1 MSDLDL
7 SFVDKTVER
16 LGRGEEAVIAILLAI
31 QDEYRYL
38 PDEAL
43 RRVCEV
49 SDIRPATVTGVST
62 FYDRFRHTPA
72 GEHTVRVC
80 VGTACHVKG
89 AGVVHE
95 AFCRHLDISEGE
107 DTDADRLFTVEKVAC
122 LGCCTL
128 APVVQIGDV
137 TYGHLTPAAVPG
149 VLRDYLAHCDEAA
162 SSKKA
167 RAVGPDDEMAE
178 IRIGLGSCCI
188 ARGSGLVNEALH
200 RAVDEIGAQAII
212 KRVGCV
218 GMCYQT
224 PLVEIV
230 KPGAPDALYAQV
242 RAEDARGIVRR
253 HFAPKTLPQRVGRAV
268 SDVLDTLLTDETWQ
282 PVARYSINVRDP
294 HVAEFLDRQKR
305 LTTELCGVLDP
316 VDMDQYLGGGGFD
329 SLKRC
334 IAELTPEEIISQ
346 IEASGLRGRGGA
358 GFTTGRKWRAVRDED
373 SDKKYIVC
381 NGDEGDPG
389 AFMDRMLLESY
400 PLRVIEGIVIA
411 AYAVGADEGVMYIRE
426 EYPLAVRRVEAAL
439 EACRQRGLLGER
451 ILGSDFSLDLRIM
464 RGAGA
469 FVCGEETALLESIEG
484 RRGMPRLRPPF
495 PAHSGLWGK
504 PTLVNNVETYATVPW
519 TLRHGAEA
527 LAEMGSEGSKGT
539 KVFSL
544 AGKIDRGGLIE
555 VPMGISVHDVVEIVG
570 GGSPNGRFKAVQV
583 GGPSGG
589 CVPASLGATAVDYE
603 ALTEVGA
610 MMGSGGLVVL
620 DEHDC
625 MVDIAR
631 YFLEFTQDQS
641 CGKCTFCRIG
651 TRRMLDILE
660 RLCEGKGKKGDL
672 EKLEHLARIT
682 KAGSLCGLG
691 KTAPN
696 PVLSTLQYFRAEYEA
711 HLEGRCP
718 AGVCKALVV
727 YSITDDCIGCTKCAQ
742 ACPTGAIGLKPFEVH
757 EIDTD
762 LCVRCGECKGI
773 CPVDAVI
780 VT

>member
-1 MSDLDL
+1 MDL
-7 SFVDKTVER
+7 SFVDKTVEE
-16 LGRGEEAVIAILLAI
+16 LGRGEEAVIGILLAI
-31 QDEYRYL
+31 QEEYRYL
-38 PDEAL
+38 PAEAL
-43 RRVCEV
+43 RRVCEI
-49 SDIRPATVTGVST
+49 SDIPPATVTGVST

-89 AGVVHE
+89 AGVVHD
-95 AFCRHLDISEGE
+95 AFCRCLGIPEGQ
-107 DTDADRLFTVEKVAC
+107 DTDADKLFTVEKVAC

-128 APVVQIGDV
+128 APVVQIGEV

-149 VLRDYLAHCDEAA
+149 VLRDYLAHCDERAA
-162 SSKKA
+162 RQ
-167 RAVGPDDEMAE
+167 RAPAVDDDGEPAE

-188 ARGSGLVNEALH
+188 ARGSGQVNDALH
-200 RAVDEIGAQAII
+200 RAVAEVGANAVI

-224 PLVEIV
+224 PLLEIV
-230 KPGAPDALYAQV
+230 KPGVPDALYAKV
-242 RAEDARGIVRR
+242 RAEDVGGIIKR
-253 HFAPKTLPQRVGRAV
+253 HFAPKSPTQRVARAV
-268 SDVLDTLLTDETWQ
+268 SDTLDTLLTDETWTPVTRYAIDVRDE
-282 PVARYSINVRDP
+282 PVAR
-294 HVAEFLDRQKR
+294 FLDRQKR

-316 VDMDQYLGGGGFD
+316 VDMDEYLGGGGFD
-329 SLKRC
+329 ALKLC
-334 IAELTPEEIISQ
+334 ITDLSPDEIISQ

-358 GFTTGRKWRAVRDED
+358 GFTTGRKWRLVRAAAG
-373 SDKKYIVC
+373 DKKYIVC

-400 PLRVIEGIVIA
+400 PLRVIEGLIIA
-411 AYAVGADEGVMYIRE
+411 AFAVGADEGVMYIRE
-426 EYPLAVRRVEAAL
+426 EYPLALRRVEQAL
-439 EACRQRGLLGER
+439 AACRERGFLGEN
-451 ILGSDFSLDLRIM
+451 ILGSDFSLGLRIM

-495 PAHSGLWGK
+495 PAQSGLWGK

-519 TLRHGAEA
+519 TIRHGACA
-527 LAEMGSEGSKGT
+527 LAEMGSDRSKGT

-544 AGKIDRGGLIE
+544 AGKILRGGLIE
-555 VPMGISVHDVVEIVG
+555 VPMGISVHDVVEVVG
-570 GGSPNGRFKAVQV
+570 GGSPDGEFKAVQV

-589 CVPASLGATAVDYE
+589 CVPAYLGQTPVDYE
-603 ALTEVGA
+603 ALTGVGA

-631 YFLEFTQDQS
+631 YFLEFTQNQS

-651 TRRMLDILE
+651 TRRMLDVLE
-660 RLCEGKGKKGDL
+660 RLCEGKGKKGDI
-672 EKLEHLARIT
+672 EELEHLAKIT
-682 KAGSLCGLG
+682 QAGSLCGLG

-696 PVLSTLQYFRAEYEA
+696 PVLSTIRYFREEYEA
-711 HLEGRCP
+711 HIEGRCP

-742 ACPTGAIGLKPFEVH
+742 ACPTGAIAMAPYEVH
-757 EIDTD
+757 KIDPEI
-762 LCVRCGECKGI
+762 CVRCGECKGI
-773 CPVDAVI
+773 CPVDAV
-780 VT
+780 VVE